1 MLESTLQPQ
10 EHSFGRGVL
19 PLSVHLDR
27 HWDHSCDK
35 LTRTSLVVLLV
46 EAIKNW
52 TAGKRRNKATIL
64 QVTESWAGPGNEAKY
79 DPQGNLP
86 LTTIGALDTS

>member
-1 MLESTLQPQ
+1 M
-10 EHSFGRGVL
+10 
-19 PLSVHLDR
+19 
-27 HWDHSCDK
+27 
-35 LTRTSLVVLLV
+35 VLLV

-52 TAGKRRNKATIL
+52 TAGKRRNTATIL

-86 LTTIGALDTS
+86 LTTIGALDTSERAM